1 MTNMAKIKNFQDWK
15 YTDDEDFE
23 SEGGYQ
29 KIHTKKKFDDDT
41 AKKYK
46 DSLKKKVKPFK
57 REKD

>member
-1 MTNMAKIKNFQDWK
+1 MKNMAKLKNFQDWK
-15 YTDDEDFE
+15 YTEDDDSE
-23 SEGGYQ
+23 SDGGYQ
-29 KIHTKKKFDDDT
+29 KIKSKKRFDDDT